1 MRTLRSAS
9 VDDFIEWYLR
19 RELTKANIR
28 SVGQTRFERQTQM
41 EATQPGKLW
50 PGYISWSWSL
60 VEISPSE
67 LPNLLILSSGW
78 TREEQLVRNHI
89 LRTLDAAVTHALES
103 GYFTT
108 QADRRTRHQS
118 YYSTYERSTPS
129 TSELDRIVLRTLRD
143 DERSEVVAAGR
154 GDVSYYLHD
163 GFGRCL
169 PYLTLL
175 RQKRVEPVVIEAYLA
190 NAA

>member
-1 MRTLRSAS
+1 
-9 VDDFIEWYLR
+9 
-19 RELTKANIR
+19 
-28 SVGQTRFERQTQM
+28 M